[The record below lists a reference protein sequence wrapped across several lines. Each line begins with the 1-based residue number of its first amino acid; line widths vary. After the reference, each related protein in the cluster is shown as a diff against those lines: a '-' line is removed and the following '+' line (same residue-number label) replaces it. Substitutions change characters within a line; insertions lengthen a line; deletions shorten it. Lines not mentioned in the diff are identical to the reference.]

1 MADALVIDDGATIR
15 PNPRVEH
22 RTLAGG
28 EAVLLHLDTAAYHGL
43 NQMGEAIWE
52 SLGGGQTFGKLVE
65 AVRALL
71 DETPPQ
77 LRADLEG
84 FVRAL
89 ADRDLVLVEHAGDVG
104 A

>member
-1 MADALVIDDGATIR
+1 MPAPRMIDDGATIR

-52 SLGGGQTFGKLVE
+52 SLGEGQTFGKLVE
-65 AVRALL
+65 AVRAML

-89 ADRDLVLVEHAGDVG
+89 ADRDLVLVEQAHDVR